1 MDGRDV
7 AMLDRAIE
15 RWLGDG
21 RDDAPPEVVLE
32 RALQLTRE
40 KVQRSSLVAR
50 TLGAP
55 SAVDAGRRWYGT
67 GFDPRPALAV
77 LIALL
82 LLSAAIVGGG
92 LPRHIAPVVVVPSAF
107 PSPSVVSPQ
116 GSAAALPPPRPSC
129 APSASPVPSV
139 GPTPSL
145 SLAERTISGGGITIV
160 APVGWHRT
168 SNRTSG
174 RPGGALLQIGTG
186 NFAGTAADRIG
197 VDLLTVD
204 GTVWIDLGQQA
215 GVVSVSGHDGP
226 SLLASTKAAFPKAEV
241 TKTTIGGE
249 TGWLIGVYQA
259 SFVYPLAALAITWHD
274 GSGYV
279 FTEHLV
285 LDGQP
290 SGAFGTVLKSV
301 TFP

>member
-15 RWLGDG
+15 RWLDDG

-40 KVQRSSLVAR
+40 KVEHSSFVAR

-116 GSAAALPPPRPSC
+116 GSAAALPPPRPSA

-168 SNRTSG
+168 SSYRYDLA
-174 RPGGALLQIGTG
+174 GGALLGIGTG
-186 NFAGTAADRIG
+186 NFLGAAADRIV

-204 GTVWIDLGQQA
+204 GTVWIHLGQQA

-249 TGWLIGVYQA
+249 TGWLIGVHQA
-259 SFVYPLAALAITWHD
+259 SYVYPLAALAITWHD

>member
-21 RDDAPPEVVLE
+21 RDDAPPELVLE

-116 GSAAALPPPRPSC
+116 SSAAALPPPRPSA

-168 SNRTSG
+168 SSYRYDLA
-174 RPGGALLQIGTG
+174 GGALLGIGTG
-186 NFAGTAADRIG
+186 NFLGAAADRIV

-285 LDGQP
+285 FDGQP